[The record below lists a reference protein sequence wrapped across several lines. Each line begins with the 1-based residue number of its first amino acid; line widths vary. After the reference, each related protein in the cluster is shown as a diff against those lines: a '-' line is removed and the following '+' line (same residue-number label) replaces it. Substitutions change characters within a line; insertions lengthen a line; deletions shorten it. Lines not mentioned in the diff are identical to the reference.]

1 MHTRIKICG
10 MTRSEDIEV
19 AVSAGVDAIGL
30 VFYSRSPRFVD
41 ICQVQSLIRQLPPFV
56 SIVGLFVNAEW
67 TEIAAVLDQIQL
79 TYLQLHGDETPE
91 TCALIRERFH
101 LPVLRAAHVTP
112 ELNLDQFADS
122 FVRQAGCSAILL
134 DAWSAHY
141 GGTGKRFDWS
151 LIPAHWLTGPR
162 PKLILSGGLNADNVV
177 QAIQSIRPDVVDV
190 SSGVESDIKGH
201 KDADRIQAFVQA
213 VRTADAVQNI

>member
-10 MTRSEDIEV
+10 ITQPQDIDV
-19 AVSAGVDAIGL
+19 VVSAGVDAIGL

-41 ICQVQSLIRQLPPFV
+41 VQQAQLLVRQLPPFV
-56 SIVGLFVNAEW
+56 NIVGLFVNAEW
-67 TEIAAVLDQIQL
+67 TEIAAILDQIQL

-91 TCALIRERFH
+91 TCALIRERSR
-101 LPVLRAAHVTP
+101 LPVLRAARVTP
-112 ELNLDQFADS
+112 ALNLDQFADS

-151 LIPAHWLTGPR
+151 LIPAHWLTGWR

-177 QAIQSIRPDVVDV
+177 PAIQSIRPDAVDV
-190 SSGVESDIKGH
+190 SSGVENGIKGH

-213 VRTADAVQNI
+213 VRTADAV